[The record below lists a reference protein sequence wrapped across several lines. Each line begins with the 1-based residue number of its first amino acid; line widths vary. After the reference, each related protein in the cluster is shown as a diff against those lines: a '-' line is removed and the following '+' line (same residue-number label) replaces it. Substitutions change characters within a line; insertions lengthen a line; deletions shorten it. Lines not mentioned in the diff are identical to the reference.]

1 MATDKKVKK
10 YVSRINEVLNST
22 SISVRKLL
30 SLHVNLTFAGVVA
43 PFGRQFLA
51 ALSCIIAGKRPTEC
65 VQHTQLIRMGLR
77 IWKQL
82 LICNRGI
89 SYDFILSRLPRAK
102 DDIFFDASTTWGIG
116 GCSGTLYFAIPW
128 CEIDDSFKHD
138 IIVRKELLAA
148 LVALECFS
156 RVTKG
161 ELATAFTDNSNCVQ
175 RGLKS
180 GLGWGRPRFCVF
192 FLQIINI
199 VRK

>member
-1 MATDKKVKK
+1 
-10 YVSRINEVLNST
+10 
-22 SISVRKLL
+22 
-30 SLHVNLTFAGVVA
+30 
-43 PFGRQFLA
+43 
-51 ALSCIIAGKRPTEC
+51 
-65 VQHTQLIRMGLR
+65 MGLR

-89 SYDFILSRLPRAK
+89 SYDFILGRLPRAK

-156 RVTKG
+156 PVTKG
-161 ELATAFTDNSNCVQ
+161 KLAMALTDNSNCVQ

-180 GLGWGRPRFCVF
+180 DLGWGGPDFMYFSYKYKHRSKVIEKFLHTEKCYGEIRMGYNSKSIKIFTFVF
-192 FLQIINI
+192 WE
-199 VRK
+199 K